1 MGGRLVLALEGGNS
15 RTLAF
20 PNPGTSNPKE
30 ARSTRARPRIR
41 HLPSNIRPRRT
52 VQRAKANNVLQIV
65 IANAQTPH
73 HAATLSTSTLALTGT
88 DFNMGVPSKPP
99 LTEGF

>member
-1 MGGRLVLALEGGNS
+1 MGGRLVLSLEGGNS
-15 RTLAF
+15 RTLTF
-20 PNPGTSNPKE
+20 PTPRNSIPTA
-30 ARSTRARPRIR
+30 ARSTRARSRIR
-41 HLPSNIRPRRT
+41 NLPSNIRTRRT